1 MDVQSRKW
9 ACFTG
14 VCLALILFAA
24 YALDKNYVC
33 MGMQRGQIATVAA
46 NSVEAAVKIAKSSWG
61 AAGCYK
67 K

>member
-1 MDVQSRKW
+1 MDVQSRRY

-14 VCLALILFAA
+14 VCLLLIVFAA
-24 YALDKNYVC
+24 YALNQQFVC
-33 MGMQRGQIATVAA
+33 LGTQRGQIATMSA
-46 NSVEAAVKIAKSSWG
+46 SSLEAAVKIAKATWG